1 MTPER
6 GVTITRSVSYN
17 GCVRTLFILL
27 ALGFVFAVAAC
38 GGSGHRQVHAGSRG
52 DRVSALLRAGG
63 VLVEGSGGVCAGRG
77 HVFFSPYVRGFVASP
92 PPTVCDGHIKL
103 EPVGHGVRLG
113 SAYVRGVYRNGV
125 LTVIAQGQPRH
136 QQLKPALG
144 VLSGLR
150 RVGTTPLSGDER
162 AWLNKVKHP
171 STTSVAFAGG
181 GKMRLTRSQATAL
194 RRKVLTA
201 VAASGATL
209 IRLTIRPAPDL
220 VVATSTPAA
229 YLKHR
234 LGNVLQVVRSG
245 RDASFVEV
253 VNRKAAKI
261 FEFSYV
267 PGEGSLYVRPD
278 LDQCSP
284 VMHSELQGNPP
295 PPCPVS

>member
-1 MTPER
+1 M
-6 GVTITRSVSYN
+6 
-17 GCVRTLFILL
+17 
-27 ALGFVFAVAAC
+27 
-38 GGSGHRQVHAGSRG
+38 
-52 DRVSALLRAGG
+52 SALLRAGG
-63 VLVEGSGGVCAGRG
+63 VLVEGSGGICAGSDR
-77 HVFFSPYVRGFVASP
+77 VFFSPYVRGFVASP
-92 PPTVCDGHIKL
+92 PPTVCDGQIRLRGFDLGGIKL

-171 STTSVAFAGG
+171 STASVAFAGG
-181 GKMRLTRSQATAL
+181 GKLRLTRSQATAL

-220 VVATSTPAA
+220 VVATATPAA

-253 VNRKAAKI
+253 VNRKGAKI

-267 PGEGSLYVRPD
+267 PGEGSLYVRPN